1 MPFSQKLSQIL
12 FPCVE
17 AESAAESAAENGREF
32 SGISAPFIFYLPKN
46 SFLSAMI
53 ESIFPIYV
61 FRSFGA
67 A

>member
-17 AESAAESAAENGREF
+17 AESAAENGREF
-32 SGISAPFIFYLPKN
+32 FGISAPFIFYLPKN

>member
-17 AESAAESAAENGREF
+17 AESAAENGREF

-53 ESIFPIYV
+53 ESIFSIYV

>member
-12 FPCVE
+12 FPCGEVE
-17 AESAAESAAENGREF
+17 HAAENGREF